1 MATRKALDGK
11 PYAENPHVWFDEGD
25 VAPATTPRRGSL
37 RCNVTR
43 RNFFADAGF
52 AALAATAGCCLSDH
66 SCPARGG
73 DMFGFML
80 PPMDEIR
87 FGFIGLNRGGAGV
100 RPYSV
105 IPNTR
110 VTALCDINPEV
121 IARRQA
127 EIAKCGRPPAK
138 EYTGSS
144 EAWKRMADD
153 PDVDFVIVGTP
164 WALHTPMAT
173 YLMEHGK
180 HVGVEVP
187 AAVNIEECWRLVET
201 SERTRCVCMQL
212 ENRCYNETEMMMGH
226 AIRKGALGEVVY
238 AECGYI
244 HDIRSILMP
253 LLNGDGTYRPYPKS
267 DQHIPVSKLKD
278 GMIWRGHY
286 DREHG
291 GNAYPTHGIGPI
303 AQILGINRGDRFDYL
318 TSVDSCSASMRAYA
332 EERYGVGS
340 PEAKAAVFKMGD
352 RNVSLIRT
360 ANGKLIS
367 LSHNVVTPRPGSRL
381 SLVEG
386 TRGAFTCR
394 EAELESEHRG
404 PDGKFHALPSF
415 RYTFSSTPV
424 HSTSAWSS
432 AEGGAQYARE
442 NAHPLW
448 RDVKDLALKLG
459 GHGGQDFMMF
469 LRIAYC
475 LHRGLPLDQDVYDL
489 ASWSSIVELSERSAD
504 NRGRTVDFPD
514 FTRGGWKNRTP
525 LTIGSVDAEY
535 LAGIARAAEQYKL
548 GVERFH

>member
-1 MATRKALDGK
+1 MDL
-11 PYAENPHVWFDEGD
+11 
-25 VAPATTPRRGSL
+25 
-37 RCNVTR
+37 TR
-43 RNFFADAGF
+43 RSFFADAGL
-52 AALAATAGCCLSDH
+52 AALVAAADGCSTFRGRP
-66 SCPARGG
+66 SCGK
-73 DMFGFML
+73 DMFGFSL
-80 PPMDEIR
+80 PPMGEIR

-110 VTALCDINPEV
+110 VTALCDLNPKL

-138 EYTGSS
+138 EYTGSPD
-144 EAWKRMADD
+144 AWKRMADD
-153 PDVDFVIVGTP
+153 PEVDFVVVGTP
-164 WALHTPMAT
+164 WELHTPMAV

-187 AAVNIEECWRLVET
+187 SAVNIEECWQLIET

-244 HDIRSILMP
+244 HDIRNILMP
-253 LLNGDGTYRPYPKS
+253 LLNGDGTYRPWPKS
-267 DQHIPVSKLKD
+267 DQRLPVSKLKN
-278 GMIWRGHY
+278 GMIWRALY
-286 DREHG
+286 DKVHG

-318 TSVDSCSASMRAYA
+318 TSVDSCSESLKEYA
-332 EERYGVGS
+332 EGRYGAGS
-340 PEAKAAVFKMGD
+340 PEAEAAVLKMGD

-394 EAELESEHRG
+394 ESELESERRG
-404 PDGKFHALPSF
+404 ADGKFHALPGF
-415 RYTFSSTPV
+415 RYTFENTPI
-424 HSTSAWSS
+424 HSTTAWSS

-448 RDVKDLALKLG
+448 RDVKDLAKKIG

-489 ASWSSIVELSERSAD
+489 ASWSAIVELSETSAA
-504 NRGRTVDFPD
+504 NRGRSVDFPD
-514 FTRGGWKNRTP
+514 FTRGGWKSRTP

-535 LAGIARAAEQYKL
+535 LAGIAKAAERYSL
-548 GVERFH
+548 GAERFD